1 MYEEHPLET
10 EVWQHLHSGEPDRI
24 TYARDLIAPLVKV
37 AVHSRG
43 MRPTGHLLLTASAAA
58 RAMAEAPMLS
68 GQLARWAAQATGTS
82 IEDLANGDTVGPT
95 PVGSDIIAAA
105 CFREGHA
112 RLAAAKVLALAA
124 DDPVLIGHYAAVFD
138 AVLVGLGLLDTSI
151 PANGRLAGALRLVE
165 AVTLSRLGNDPE
177 PAFAAAEKMVAISA
191 RDLADEWHTEFSAAN
206 LAAHRVA
213 VTTDRNDYAAARLLC
228 EATDFSGLS
237 KERQVAVASDL
248 VSITGTQ
255 LPGEHDGPD

>member
-10 EVWQHLHSGEPDRI
+10 EVWRHLHSGEPDRI
-24 TYARDLIAPLVKV
+24 TYARDLIAPLIKA

-68 GQLARWAAQATGTS
+68 SQLARWAAQATGTS
-82 IEDLANGDTVGPT
+82 IEDLANGDTAGLM

-124 DDPVLIGHYAAVFD
+124 DDLVFVGHHLVALDDVQ
-138 AVLVGLGLLDTSI
+138 VGLGLLDTSL
-151 PANGRLAGALRLVE
+151 PAHSRLAGALRLVE

-177 PAFAAAEKMVAISA
+177 PAFAAAEKMIAISA
-191 RDLADEWHTEFSAAN
+191 RDLADEWHTEFSGAN

-213 VTTDRNDYAAARLLC
+213 VATDAKDYAAARLLC

-248 VSITGTQ
+248 ASITGTQ
-255 LPGEHDGPD
+255 PPGGHDGPD